1 MGPFDEPP
9 HPHYTWAPLLT
20 RPKGK
25 GRRVIL
31 DLSFG
36 DYSVNGATCKEF
48 YDNSS
53 FSLKLPSLDNLVG
66 TLQSLGID
74 ARVFKVDIS
83 RAFRNVPIDPADAIH
98 LGIKWQEKFYIDKNL
113 AFGAVHGTAIFERIS
128 NFIRFIL
135 ANKGIQVWNYIDDI
149 YACCHKDEADE
160 AFHTLLQVINSIG
173 LPVNP
178 KKVFQP
184 CEKLSILGIVVDIY
198 QGTFSIED
206 EKLDQILQL
215 CQETIIKGQITK
227 RDLQRLLG
235 KLLYISR
242 CVKGAR
248 IFLNHLLSTLREQ
261 CDSPIIIPPQ
271 GFYLDILWFLRFVKQ
286 YNGVVRFRRPSV
298 FQVVFIDATLQA
310 VGGCVGD
317 ESLF

>member
-1 MGPFDEPP
+1 MG
-9 HPHYTWAPLLT
+9 T
-20 RPKGK
+20 
-25 GRRVIL
+25 
-31 DLSFG
+31 
-36 DYSVNGATCKEF
+36 
-48 YDNSS
+48 
-53 FSLKLPSLDNLVG
+53 
-66 TLQSLGID
+66 D
-74 ARVFKVDIS
+74 AHVFKVDIS
-83 RAFRNVPIDPADAIH
+83 RAFRNVLIDPADAIH
-98 LGIKWQEKFYIDKNL
+98 LGIKWQEKFYLDKNL

-149 YACCHKDEADE
+149 YACCHKDKADE

-184 CEKLSILGIVVDIY
+184 CEKLSILGIVVDTY

-206 EKLDQILQL
+206 EKLDEIIQL
-215 CQETIIKGQITK
+215 CQETIIKDQITK

-248 IFLNHLLSTLREQ
+248 IFLNRLLSTLREQ
-261 CDSPIIIPPQ
+261 GDSPIIIPTQ
-271 GFYLDILWFLRFVKQ
+271 GFYLDILWFL
-286 YNGVVRFRRPSV
+286 
-298 FQVVFIDATLQA
+298 
-310 VGGCVGD
+310 
-317 ESLF
+317 